1 MTDGITFIGLDVHAA
16 TITGA
21 AMTPDGELRRLG
33 TFANTP
39 QTIAERVAGWGDPA
53 TLSVVYEAG
62 PCGYGLARQLAQL
75 GIAGQVIA
83 PALTPKRPGDRVKT
97 DRRDAEQL
105 AIGLAKELLTPIPIP
120 SPAQE
125 ALRGLSRARE
135 AAVRD
140 QHRVRQRLVK
150 FLRMQGI
157 AEPAGKRWT
166 QKWGRWLA
174 EVTCL
179 EPVAQVVLQELRD
192 QLGEAATRVERLTA
206 QVAAQTETAPQRGQ
220 IAVVQQFYGI
230 GAITAVGIVAESG
243 DLRRF
248 ASAPAFMA
256 YTGLVPA
263 EHSSGSR
270 QQRGG
275 ITRTGNAHLRFLL
288 VEAAWHYGRHRPK
301 DEQPEPTEPVAAIA
315 WKARRRLHRRY
326 SHLIFTGKP
335 PAEAVTAVARELAG
349 FVWAAA
355 QVPVTI

>member
-1 MTDGITFIGLDVHAA
+1 MADGITFIGLDVHAA

-21 AMTPDGELRRLG
+21 AITPDGELQRLG
-33 TFANTP
+33 TFPNTP
-39 QTIAERVAGWGDPA
+39 ETVAARAAGWGAPA
-53 TLSVVYEAG
+53 QLSVVYEAG
-62 PCGYGLARQLAQL
+62 PCGYGLARQLAGL
-75 GIAGQVIA
+75 GIACQVIA

-105 AIGLAKELLTPIPIP
+105 AWGLAKELLTAVPIP
-120 SPAQE
+120 SPGQE
-125 ALRGLSRARE
+125 ALRALSRARE

-140 QHRVRQRLVK
+140 QHRVRQRLIK
-150 FLRMQGI
+150 FLRIQSI
-157 AEPAGKRWT
+157 AEPPGKRWT
-166 QKWGRWLA
+166 QKWWRWA
-174 EVTCL
+174 TAQTCG
-179 EPVAQVVLQELRD
+179 ESVAQVVLAELRD
-192 QLGEAATRVERLTA
+192 QITQASERLARLSA
-206 QVAAQTETAPQRGQ
+206 QVETQATTSAQAAQ
-220 IAVVQQFYGI
+220 IAVVQQFYGV

-248 ASAPAFMA
+248 TSAPAFMA
-256 YTGLVPA
+256 YTGLVPS

-288 VEAAWHYGRHRPK
+288 VEAAWHYGRHAPK
-301 DEQPEPTEPVAAIA
+301 ETPEPEEAGPRIA

-326 SHLIFTGKP
+326 THLIFTGKP

-355 QVPVTI
+355 QLPLAA